1 MMRRAKGLVG
11 VLLTAVVA
19 LSSFGS
25 ADVSGEDEVDRWN
38 VLVYLQAD
46 NNLNDLTQTDLD
58 ELMAVGSTDDVNVLV
73 FMDKLDQPA
82 YLYYILQG
90 EMMLLDYEYNGVE
103 VNTGDPVVFEKF
115 VAYAE
120 ENYPAEHTIIF
131 FWDHGGPTSGV
142 GVDDTTSEGV
152 SDWLTHHE
160 LIEALQ
166 GHRVDV
172 MAMDE
177 CSVGQIETIYEYAM
191 HLDTDYVVA
200 SESYIGYRG
209 FPYDWI
215 LEKLVA
221 RPDMSAYEL
230 AVVCVEEF
238 ERLFMMTPYKTEILT
253 TQSVFVLDEMRNLAD
268 KFGALLDALSK
279 DIGKYRSIIRSARAG
294 ALMPWGAT
302 SAGRIDLPSFV
313 TGIWAK
319 APADSAVKAAAADF
333 LSAYDKAVPEMG
345 VTKNSDKYNYKGMG
359 ILFPGSPNYLTIS
372 AAGMFEVY
380 KTFDFPDDGW
390 LQFLELYWGTELI

>member
-1 MMRRAKGLVG
+1 MMRRTKGLLG

-25 ADVSGEDEVDRWN
+25 AIVSGEDEVDRWN

-58 ELMAVGSTDDVNVLV
+58 ELMAVGSSEEVNVLV

-82 YLYYILQG
+82 YLYYILPG
-90 EMMLLDYEYNGVE
+90 EMVLLDYEYNGVE
-103 VNTGDPVVFEKF
+103 VNTGDPTVFEKF
-115 VAYAE
+115 VTYAE
-120 ENYPAEHTIIF
+120 ENYPAEHTLIF

-191 HLDTDYVVA
+191 NLDTDYVVA

-215 LEKLVA
+215 LEELVGQ
-221 RPDMSAYEL
+221 PDMSAYDL

-268 KFGALLDALSK
+268 KFGALLDALSE
-279 DIGKYRSIIRSARAG
+279 DIDDYRSIIRSARAG

-319 APADSAVKAAAADF
+319 APAGSAVKAAAADF
-333 LSAYDKAVPEMG
+333 LSAYEKAVPEMG
-345 VTKNSDKYNYKGMG
+345 VTKNSAKYNYMGMG

-372 AAGMFEVY
+372 AAEMFEVY

-390 LQFLELYWGTELI
+390 LQFLELYWGTELV